1 MSNVS
6 ASGELYHETV
16 RGQRRP
22 RRPVRKFCAARISLL
37 ALAIPA
43 LALCLLP
50 GAACDD
56 APAAGGKL
64 GPASRGAGD
73 GAGEGA
79 SMKTKPTV
87 ASLSPAATDV
97 LVGMGAADHL
107 VAVSN
112 YDPQRPEIAGL
123 PRVGDYRTQDWEKL
137 AALRPDKMVIQL
149 RRDRMPAGLAERAK
163 DLGIELVNLEIDD
176 LDDVLA
182 AYGVLGEAVNEPDK
196 AKAAES
202 DLRRQLETVAQ
213 RVRGRPK
220 VPTLIIVEAGGR
232 SVAGRGTF
240 LHDMLTAAGGE
251 NVAAGMD
258 NAWPTV
264 DREKILELSPR
275 AVIHLLPGA
284 SPQELA
290 QARRFWEAMPDLPA
304 VKNKKVHLLTEPY
317 VMLPGHQLGKVAE
330 QFALV
335 LHPFANVG
343 PTAGTPGDLGAL
355 KLDAPTGA
363 SPDSR

>member
-22 RRPVRKFCAARISLL
+22 RRVVQKFCAARISRR
-37 ALAIPA
+37 ALAILV
-43 LALCLLP
+43 LALWFLP

-56 APAAGGKL
+56 APAAGGL
-64 GPASRGAGD
+64 GRKSRGAGD
-73 GAGEGA
+73 GVR
-79 SMKTKPTV
+79 MKTKPTV
-87 ASLSPAATDV
+87 ASLSPAATDL
-97 LVGMGAADHL
+97 LVGMGSADHL

-112 YDPQRPEIAGL
+112 YDAQRPEIAGL

-202 DLRRQLETVAQ
+202 DLRRQLETVAH
-213 RVRGRPK
+213 RVKGRPK

-264 DREKILELSPR
+264 DREKILELAPQ

-284 SPQELA
+284 SPQEVA

-330 QFALV
+330 QFAMV

-343 PTAGTPGDLGAL
+343 PTNAEPSTTELPSLL
-355 KLDAPTGA
+355 PEPAPPATGA